1 MVDDAYILKVRVG
14 KRFTIALPKE
24 VIEKLGIKEG
34 DELRLII
41 SRDVIVSKKVVS
53 LIDFIERVEPKGS
66 INDFLKVREEEV
78 SAEKKRQDEL
88 AITSKWFS

>member
-1 MVDDAYILKVRVG
+1 M
-14 KRFTIALPKE
+14 
-24 VIEKLGIKEG
+24 
-34 DELRLII
+34 
-41 SRDVIVSKKVVS
+41 S

>member
-1 MVDDAYILKVRVG
+1 LVNDAYILKVRVG

-41 SRDVIVSKKVVS
+41 SRDDIVLKKVVS
-53 LIDFIERVEPKGS
+53 LIDFIEMVEPKGS
-66 INDFLKVREEEV
+66 INNFLKVREEEV
-78 SAEKKRQDEL
+78 SAEKKRQVNL
-88 AITSKWFS
+88 L